1 MKMIEKELF
10 SLPKKKVKPR
20 KWWVMRICG
29 IFGQLVRLIIDTP
42 LNIPCVLV
50 SFDSNKSK
58 NDIIILMNERI
69 DKYKMLTD
77 IGNAYTHLCILSIIL
92 LASLT
97 IIGYVFQIPNNGNR
111 WFIPAMAFSAL
122 PIAISPIYWYKKYC
136 LKEFI
141 RDLDDYIHLIE
152 LHANSEICKEHKSTI
167 ISEYFLHRHS
177 NKTRITIDLTPY
189 RRNVYK

>member
-1 MKMIEKELF
+1 MKMIEKEMF
-10 SLPKKKVKPR
+10 SLPKKVKPR
-20 KWWVMRICG
+20 KCWVMRTWD
-29 IFGQLVRLIIDTP
+29 IFWQLVRLIIDTP

-58 NDIIILMNERI
+58 NDIIILMNERS

-77 IGNAYTHLCILSIIL
+77 IGKAYTYLCILSIIL
-92 LASLT
+92 LASLA
-97 IIGYVFQIPNNGNR
+97 IIGYVFQFPNNGNR
-111 WFIPAMAFSAL
+111 WFILAMAFSAL
-122 PIAISPIYWYKKYC
+122 PLAISPIYWYKKYC

-167 ISEYFLHRHS
+167 ISEYFLRRHS
-177 NKTRITIDLTPY
+177 NKTWITIDLTPY
-189 RRNVYK
+189 RRNMYK